1 MAMKSK
7 YFKAISAA
15 VIFSSMLIT
24 SCIKDLDTIPLDD
37 DVLTS
42 EKIYADF
49 ANYQKVIAKCY
60 AGLAV
65 SGQRG
70 PDGSN
75 DLSGLDEGFG
85 QYTRAYFYAQELPT
99 DECLIGWNDG
109 NLRDYQEMD
118 WSASNEFIFNMYSRI
133 FYQISLCN
141 EFIRETTDSKLN
153 DRGFDA
159 TQIATIHT
167 YRTEARFLRA
177 FSYYHALDMF
187 GSVPFVTEE
196 NSVGSFLPEQISRT
210 DLFDYVESE
219 LLDIEDQ
226 LIPARTNE
234 YGRVDQA
241 ADWMLLARLYLNAV
255 VYGKTAKYTECI
267 TYAKKVL
274 GAGYVLEDNYG
285 KMFMA
290 DNQLAK
296 GIIFAIPYDGIK
308 TKTWGGTCFIINAEV
323 GGSMV
328 PADFGIS
335 GGWWGLRARPD
346 FVNKFPT
353 DNSDKRK
360 MFWTAGQQKDITD
373 MFNFNHGYAVMKW
386 KNVKSTGGAGS
397 NATHPDT
404 DQPIFRLAD
413 AYLMAA
419 EAVLRGGTGATA
431 TDALNYVNAIREKAY
446 GSTANNIDATGLT
459 LQFILDE
466 RAREFYWEGYRR
478 TDLIRYGQFTGS
490 AYIWQWKGGVQAGI
504 ATNTKYNLYPIP
516 DADMGAN
523 PNLVQNTGY

>member
-7 YFKAISAA
+7 YFKAISAV
-15 VIFSSMLIT
+15 VIFASMLIT

-49 ANYQKVIAKCY
+49 ANYQKVLAKCY

-65 SGQRG
+65 SGQMG
-70 PDGSN
+70 PHGDN

-99 DECLIGWNDG
+99 DEAILGWNDG

-118 WSASNEFIFNMYSRI
+118 WSASNEFIFNMYSRV

-153 DRGFDA
+153 DRGFDD
-159 TQIATIHT
+159 TQKATIHT

-177 FSYYHALDMF
+177 LSYYHALDMF
-187 GSVPFVTEE
+187 GSVPFVTEA

-219 LLDIEDQ
+219 LLDIEDE
-226 LIPARTNE
+226 LLPAKTNV

-255 VYGKTAKYTECI
+255 VYGKTAMYTECV

-274 GAGYVLEDNYG
+274 AAGYELEDNYG

-290 DNQLAK
+290 DNHLAK
-296 GIIFAIPYDGIK
+296 GIIFAIPYDGVQ

-335 GGWWGLRARPD
+335 GGWWGLRAKPE
-346 FVNKFPT
+346 FVDRFPT

-360 MFWTAGQQKDITD
+360 MFWTA
-373 MFNFNHGYAVMKW
+373 W
-386 KNVKSTGGAGS
+386 
-397 NATHPDT
+397 
-404 DQPIFRLAD
+404 
-413 AYLMAA
+413 
-419 EAVLRGGTGATA
+419 TA
-431 TDALNYVNAIREKAY
+431 
-446 GSTANNIDATGLT
+446 
-459 LQFILDE
+459 
-466 RAREFYWEGYRR
+466 
-478 TDLIRYGQFTGS
+478 
-490 AYIWQWKGGVQAGI
+490 KGH
-504 ATNTKYNLYPIP
+504 
-516 DADMGAN
+516 
-523 PNLVQNTGY
+523 